1 MKNLTN
7 VYTGL
12 SDPSKLMLIVA
23 LVSVLYSA
31 IIEFD
36 LSILLGTLVYV
47 VIQVYTNDC
56 LVRGKCVT
64 WAWVLSGLF
73 VAATVLTHCANAQK
87 NNNNN

>member
-12 SDPSKLMLIVA
+12 SDPSKLMLVVA

-31 IIEFD
+31 VVNFD
-36 LSILLGTLVYV
+36 LSVLLGTLVYV

-56 LVRGKCVT
+56 LVKGKCVT
-64 WAWVLSGLF
+64 WAWVLTGLF
-73 VAATVLTHCANAQK
+73 VVATVLTHFANARR
-87 NNNNN
+87 NRNRN